1 MTIAGVQS
9 ALPKHQYDQAVLLSA
24 LQRHWGPKVDN
35 PVFMQRLQ
43 ARVGVNTRHLALPIE
58 EYYELKSWGKANNHW
73 IDVATELGEKA
84 LCGALTRSGF
94 APSDLG
100 AIFFVSITGISSPSI
115 DARLINKMNLPVN
128 IKRVPIF
135 GLGCVAGAAGISRAA
150 GLIGRAA
157 PAPRYYVLAD
167 APGGRRTRHTVLCGR
182 AGRLRCVE
190 CLGYRLLLGTEG
202 CRAGHLRGGRRSA
215 DHPHAGWRGAR
226 GGVG

>member
-1 MTIAGVQS
+1 M
-9 ALPKHQYDQAVLLSA
+9 SA

-58 EYYELKSWGKANNHW
+58 EYNELKSWGKANNHW

-128 IKRVPIF
+128 INYVYGLSDERPQDWMPSRAYF
-135 GLGCVAGAAGISRAA
+135 GLL
-150 GLIGRAA
+150 LIVIPLAICG
-157 PAPRYYVLAD
+157 PAHLALLRFFPRVKGED
-167 APGGRRTRHTVLCGR
+167 RPNREGG
-182 AGRLRCVE
+182 
-190 CLGYRLLLGTEG
+190 
-202 CRAGHLRGGRRSA
+202 S
-215 DHPHAGWRGAR
+215 
-226 GGVG
+226 